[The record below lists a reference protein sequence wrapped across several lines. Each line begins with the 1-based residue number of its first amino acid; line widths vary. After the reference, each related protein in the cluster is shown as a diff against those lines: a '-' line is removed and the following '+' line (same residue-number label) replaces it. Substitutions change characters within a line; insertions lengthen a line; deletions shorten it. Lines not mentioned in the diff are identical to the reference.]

1 MILNIENDLNRF
13 RQIVKGR
20 VRKDLKRYMSSG
32 EIIGKQGDKSV
43 SIPLPEINIPRLR
56 YGKNTTGGVGQG
68 EGEGDEGDKV
78 DGAESGS
85 GQAGDN
91 PADHLLEA
99 EISVEELAE
108 ILGEELHLPRI
119 EPRGRKNITAVRDK
133 YTGVARVG
141 PQSLRHQKRTFR
153 EALKR
158 EISGGTYNA
167 ANPVLIPRKEDLR
180 FRSWNSKTDPQS
192 AAAVLYVMDVSGS
205 MGREQKEIVRLEAFW
220 IDTWLRANYKHIET
234 RFVIHD
240 AVAREVDRDTFFR
253 TRESGGTLISSAY
266 MLVDSLITEFYPPDE
281 WNIYLFQFSDGD
293 NWSAADTR
301 TCVDLLKNRLLKSV
315 NLFCYGQVESEYGS
329 GQFYNDLRGDYG
341 NDERVVLSK
350 IPDREAI
357 MGSIKDF
364 LGKGR

>member
-1 MILNIENDLNRF
+1 MILNIESDLNRF

-32 EIIGKQGDKSV
+32 EIIGKQGDRFV

-56 YGKNTTGGVGQG
+56 YGKNQTGGVGQG
-68 EGEGDEGDKV
+68 EGEDGDKV
-78 DGAESGS
+78 DGAEPGE
-85 GQAGDN
+85 GQAGDT
-91 PADHLLEA
+91 PGQHLLEA
-99 EISVEELAE
+99 EITLEELAE

-119 EPRGRKNITAVRDK
+119 EPKGKKHITTVLDR
-133 YTGVARVG
+133 YTGIARVG

-158 EISGGTYNA
+158 QIVSGTYS
-167 ANPVLIPRKEDLR
+167 PIKPMLVPEKEDFR
-180 FRSWNSKTDPQS
+180 FRTWKSKTDPQS
-192 AAAVLYVMDVSGS
+192 AAVIVYVMDVSGS

-240 AVAREVDRDTFFR
+240 AIAREVDRDTFFR

-266 MLVDSLITEFYPPDE
+266 NLVDQVIAEHYPPEE

-301 TCVDLLKNRLLKSV
+301 TCVDLLRNKVLSYV

-329 GQFYNDLRGDYG
+329 GQFYNDLKSDFGE
-341 NDERVVLSK
+341 DERVVLSK
-350 IPDREAI
+350 IPDRDAI
-357 MGSIKDF
+357 MGSIKEF
-364 LGKGR
+364 LGNGR

>member
-32 EIIGKQGDKSV
+32 EIIGKQGDKFV

-56 YGKNTTGGVGQG
+56 YGKNSTGGVGQ
-68 EGEGDEGDKV
+68 GEGDEGDKV
-78 DGAESGS
+78 DGAEDGG

-91 PADHLLEA
+91 PGEHILEA

-119 EPRGRKNITAVRDK
+119 EPRGKKNITSVRDK
-133 YTGVARVG
+133 YTGVSKVG
-141 PQSLRHQKRTFR
+141 PRSLRHQKRTFR

-158 EISGGTYNA
+158 EIIGGTYNG
-167 ANPVLIPRKEDLR
+167 ANPVLIPQKEDMR
-180 FRSWNSKTDPQS
+180 FRSWSSKSDPQS
-192 AAAVLYVMDVSGS
+192 AAAILYVMDVSGS

-266 MLVDSLITEFYPPDE
+266 MLVDSLIAEHYPPDE

-301 TCVDLLKNRLLKSV
+301 TCIDLLKNRLLKSV

-329 GQFYNDLRGDYG
+329 GQFYNDLRSDYG
-341 NDERVVLSK
+341 SDERVVLSK

-357 MGSIKDF
+357 MGSIKEF

>member
-1 MILNIENDLNRF
+1 MILPIENDLNRF
-13 RQIVKGR
+13 RHIVKGR

-32 EIIGKQGDKSV
+32 EIIGKQGDKVV
-43 SIPLPEINIPRLR
+43 SIPLPEIQIPRLR
-56 YGKNTTGGVGQG
+56 YGKNQTGGVGQG
-68 EGEGDEGDKV
+68 EGQEGEKV
-78 DGAESGS
+78 DGAQEDG
-85 GQAGDN
+85 GAQAGDS
-91 PADHLLEA
+91 PGQHLLEA
-99 EISVEELAE
+99 EITVEELAE

-119 EPRGRKNITAVRDK
+119 EPRGKKNITSVRDT
-133 YTGVARVG
+133 YTGIARVG
-141 PQSLRHQKRTFR
+141 PRSLRHQKRTFR

-158 EISGGTYNA
+158 EIVAGSYDPA
-167 ANPVLIPRKEDLR
+167 RPVLIPQKEDFR
-180 FRSWNSKTDPQS
+180 FRTWNSKSDPQS
-192 AAAVLYVMDVSGS
+192 AAAILYVMDVSGS

-266 MLVDSLITEFYPPDE
+266 MLVDSLITEFYPPEE
-281 WNIYLFQFSDGD
+281 WNLYLFQFSDGD

-301 TCVDLLKNRLLKSV
+301 TCVELLKNRLLKNV

-329 GQFYNDLRGDYG
+329 GQFYNDLRGDFG
-341 NDERVVLSK
+341 GDERVVLSK